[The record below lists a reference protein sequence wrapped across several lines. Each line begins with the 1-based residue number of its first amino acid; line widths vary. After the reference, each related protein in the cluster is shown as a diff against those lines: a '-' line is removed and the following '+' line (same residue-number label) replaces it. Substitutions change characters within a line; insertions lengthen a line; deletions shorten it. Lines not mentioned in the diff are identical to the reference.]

1 MDGCITTNNNKD
13 TVPVRMAK
21 CGGSRDVDMAVDS
34 KIETVL
40 QVTSSI
46 YFPAG
51 IRFCSNLDDMDVNFG
66 NLMSF
71 QH

>member
-1 MDGCITTNNNKD
+1 
-13 TVPVRMAK
+13 MAK